1 MAKRT
6 PLYDKH
12 VALGGKIVEFAGY
25 DLPVQYSG
33 VIAEHNAVRNAVG
46 LFDVSHM
53 GELLIMGE
61 KAEEALNKILTN
73 DIRGMYDGQVR
84 YSLLPNEKGGAV
96 DDILVYREAWD
107 KFWLVVNGANVEKD
121 AEWVSTHLPEYVHF
135 ENLSDA
141 IGQIAVQGPNA
152 LALIENLVDGDNVPM
167 KNYSFKPNVKIG
179 GICTYLSRTGYTGE
193 DGFEVYCK
201 REDTTA
207 LYDVLLEGGK
217 DLGVIPCGLGARD
230 TLRLEAS
237 MPLYGHELGDDI
249 PVNEVGLGFAIKMAK
264 DDFIGKTALENHTP
278 EYVRLGAKV
287 VGKGI
292 VREHC
297 DVYVG
302 DEKVGVSTSGT
313 HCPTLGYPVCMLRVK
328 KEFKDEKL
336 FADVRGRRI
345 ELEVVPMPFYKRN
358 KQ

>member
-33 VIAEHNAVRNAVG
+33 VIAEHVAVREKVG

-53 GELLIMGE
+53 GELLIEGE
-61 KAEEALNKILTN
+61 KAEEQLNLILTN

-96 DDILVYREAWD
+96 DDVLIYRETAT
-107 KFWLVVNGANVEKD
+107 KFFIVVNGANVDKD
-121 AEWVSTHLPEYVHF
+121 AAWVESHISGVSF
-135 ENLSDA
+135 KNISDQIA
-141 IGQIAVQGPNA
+141 QIAVQGPNSV
-152 LALIENLVDGDNVPM
+152 ALISGIVKEEDIPQ
-167 KNYSFKPNVKIG
+167 KYYSFKSNVDIK

-193 DGFEVYCK
+193 DGFEVYCCK
-201 REDTTA
+201 EDA
-207 LYDVLLEGGK
+207 IKLYDILLDAGK
-217 DLGVIPCGLGARD
+217 DLGVLPCGLGARD

-237 MPLYGHELGDDI
+237 MPLYGHELSDDI
-249 PVNEVGLGFAIKMAK
+249 FLNEVGLGFAIKMAK
-264 DDFIGKTALENHTP
+264 DTFIGKDALLAHTP
-278 EYVRLGAKV
+278 EYARLGAKV

-297 DVYVG
+297 DIYSG
-302 DEKVGVSTSGT
+302 DELVGVSTSGT
-313 HCPTLGYPVCMLRVK
+313 HCPTLGYPVCMIRIK
-328 KEFKDEKL
+328 KGYEDKPLE
-336 FADVRGRRI
+336 ADVRGRRI
-345 ELEVVPMPFYKRN
+345 ALEIVPMPFYKRA
-358 KQ
+358 K

>member
-53 GELLIMGE
+53 GELLVAGDR
-61 KAEEALNKILTN
+61 AEEALNKILTN

-96 DDILVYREAWD
+96 DDILVYREACD

-141 IGQIAVQGPNA
+141 TGQIAVQGPNA
-152 LALIENLVDGDNVPM
+152 LALIENLVDGDNIPM

-201 REDTTA
+201 AEDTSA
-207 LYDVLLEGGK
+207 LYDLLLEAGK

-297 DVYVG
+297 DVYAG

>member
-33 VIAEHNAVRNAVG
+33 VIAEHNAVRTAVG

-53 GELLIMGE
+53 GELLIEGDR
-61 KAEEALNKILTN
+61 AEEALNYVLTN

-84 YSLLPNEKGGAV
+84 YSLLPNHNGGAV
-96 DDILVYREAWD
+96 DDVLIYRESAT
-107 KFWLVVNGANVEKD
+107 KFWVVVNGANVEKD
-121 AEWVSTHLPEYVHF
+121 AKWVEDLMPDHVRF
-135 ENLSDA
+135 ENLSDSIA
-141 IGQIAVQGPNA
+141 QIAVQGPSA
-152 LALIENLVDGDNVPM
+152 QALIEKLVPSDNISM
-167 KNYSFKPNVKIG
+167 KNYSFKCDVEIG

-201 REDTTA
+201 AEKA
-207 LYDVLLEGGK
+207 EELYDVLLSAGG
-217 DLGVIPCGLGARD
+217 DLGVLPCGLGARD

-249 PVNEVGLGFAIKMAK
+249 PVNEVGLGFAIKMVK
-264 DDFIGKTALENHTP
+264 EDFVGKTALENHTP

-297 DVYVG
+297 DVYAG
-302 DEKVGVSTSGT
+302 DELVGHSTSGT
-313 HCPTLGYPVCMLRVK
+313 HCPTLGYPVCMIRIK

-336 FADVRGRRI
+336 TVDVRGRRVNI
-345 ELEVVPMPFYKRN
+345 EIVPMPFYKRN
-358 KQ
+358 K

>member
-61 KAEEALNKILTN
+61 RAEEALNAILTN

-135 ENLSDA
+135 ENLSYA

-152 LALIENLVDGDNVPM
+152 LALIENLVDGDNIPM
-167 KNYSFKPNVKIG
+167 KNYSFKWDVKIG

-201 REDTTA
+201 RENTTA
-207 LYDVLLEGGK
+207 LYDLLLEGGK

-358 KQ
+358 K

>member
-53 GELLIMGE
+53 GELLVAGDR
-61 KAEEALNKILTN
+61 AEEALNKILTN

-96 DDILVYREAWD
+96 DDILVYREACD

-121 AEWVSTHLPEYVHF
+121 AEWVSAHLPEYVHF

-141 IGQIAVQGPNA
+141 IGQIAVQGPKA
-152 LALIENLVDGDNVPM
+152 LALIENLVDGDNIPM
-167 KNYSFKPNVKIG
+167 KNYSFKWNVKIG

-201 REDTTA
+201 REDTPT
-207 LYDVLLEGGK
+207 LYDLLLEAGK

>member
-61 KAEEALNKILTN
+61 KAEEALNAILTN

-121 AEWVSTHLPEYVHF
+121 AEWVSIHLPEYVHF

-152 LALIENLVDGDNVPM
+152 LALIENLVDEDNIPM

-201 REDTTA
+201 AEDTTA
-207 LYDVLLEGGK
+207 LYDLLLEGGK

-264 DDFIGKTALENHTP
+264 EDFIGKTALENHTP

-297 DVYVG
+297 DVYAG

-313 HCPTLGYPVCMLRVK
+313 HCPTLGYPACMLRVK

-358 KQ
+358 K

>member
-61 KAEEALNKILTN
+61 KAEEALNAILTN

-84 YSLLPNEKGGAV
+84 YSLLPNERGGAV

-121 AEWVSTHLPEYVHF
+121 AEWVSTHLPECVHF

-152 LALIENLVDGDNVPM
+152 LALIENLVDGDNIPM
-167 KNYSFKPNVKIG
+167 KNYSFKWDVKIG

-193 DGFEVYCK
+193 DGFEVYC
-201 REDTTA
+201 RAEDTTA
-207 LYDVLLEGGK
+207 LYDVLLEAGK

-297 DVYVG
+297 DVYAG

-358 KQ
+358 K

>member
-1 MAKRT
+1 MGKKT
-6 PLYDKH
+6 PLYNKH

-53 GELLIMGE
+53 GELLVCGE
-61 KAEEALNKILTN
+61 RAEEAINAILTN

-84 YSLLPNEKGGAV
+84 YSLLPNENGGAV
-96 DDILVYREAWD
+96 DDILVYRENGE
-107 KFWLVVNGANVEKD
+107 KFWIVVNGANVEKD
-121 AEWVSTHLPEYVHF
+121 ADWVEKHLPDYVSF
-135 ENLSDA
+135 ENKSYEIA
-141 IGQIAVQGPNA
+141 QIAVQGPKA
-152 LALIENLVDGDNVPM
+152 ISLISKLVAEENIPA
-167 KNYSFKPNVKIG
+167 KNYSFKTNVNIG

-193 DGFEVYCK
+193 DGFEVYCLNDDAEK
-201 REDTTA
+201 
-207 LYDVLLEGGK
+207 LYDILLEAGEEF
-217 DLGVIPCGLGARD
+217 GVLPCGLGARD

-249 PVNEVGLGFAIKMAK
+249 PVNEVALNFAIKMGK
-264 DDFIGKTALENHTP
+264 EDFIGKSALENHAP

-297 DVYVG
+297 DVYSG
-302 DEKVGVSTSGT
+302 DEKVGISTSGT
-313 HCPTLGYPVCMLRVK
+313 HCPTLGYPVCMLRIK
-328 KEFKDEKL
+328 KEYADKPL
-336 FADVRGRRI
+336 CADVRGRRI
-345 ELEVVPMPFYKRN
+345 ELEVVPMPFYKRA
-358 KQ
+358 K

>member
-12 VALGGKIVEFAGY
+12 VELGGKIVEFAGY

-33 VIAEHNAVRNAVG
+33 VIAEHNAVRGAVG

-53 GELLIMGE
+53 GELLVAGDR
-61 KAEEALNKILTN
+61 AEEALNAILTN

-84 YSLLPNEKGGAV
+84 YSLLPNERGGAV
-96 DDILVYREAWD
+96 DDVLIYRESWD
-107 KFWLVVNGANVEKD
+107 KFWIVVNGANVMKD
-121 AEWVSTHLPEYVHF
+121 AEWVGTHLPEYVHF

-141 IGQIAVQGPNA
+141 IAQIAVQGPNA
-152 LALIENLVDGDNVPM
+152 QALMERLVDLDNIPM
-167 KNYSFKPNVKIG
+167 KNYSFKTNVKVG
-179 GICTYLSRTGYTGE
+179 DICTYLSRTGYTGE
-193 DGFEVYCK
+193 DGFEVYC
-201 REDTTA
+201 RSEDA
-207 LYDVLLEGGK
+207 VKLYDTLLTAGDG
-217 DLGVIPCGLGARD
+217 LGVLPCGLGARD

-264 DDFIGKTALENHTP
+264 DDFVGKSALENHTP
-278 EYVRLGAKV
+278 EYARVGAKV

-302 DEKVGVSTSGT
+302 DEIVGHSTSGT
-313 HCPTLGYPVCMLRVK
+313 HCPTLGYPVCMLRIR
-328 KEFKDEKL
+328 KEFKDATL

-358 KQ
+358 K

>member
-1 MAKRT
+1 
-6 PLYDKH
+6 
-12 VALGGKIVEFAGY
+12 
-25 DLPVQYSG
+25 
-33 VIAEHNAVRNAVG
+33 
-46 LFDVSHM
+46 
-53 GELLIMGE
+53 
-61 KAEEALNKILTN
+61 
-73 DIRGMYDGQVR
+73 
-84 YSLLPNEKGGAV
+84 
-96 DDILVYREAWD
+96 
-107 KFWLVVNGANVEKD
+107 
-121 AEWVSTHLPEYVHF
+121 
-135 ENLSDA
+135 
-141 IGQIAVQGPNA
+141 
-152 LALIENLVDGDNVPM
+152 M
-167 KNYSFKPNVKIG
+167 KNYSFKWDVKIG

-201 REDTTA
+201 RENTTA
-207 LYDVLLEGGK
+207 LYDVLLEAGK
-217 DLGVIPCGLGARD
+217 DLGAIPCGLGARD

-297 DVYVG
+297 DVYAG

>member
-61 KAEEALNKILTN
+61 RAEEALNAILTN

-135 ENLSDA
+135 ENLSYA

-152 LALIENLVDGDNVPM
+152 LALIENLVDGDNIPM
-167 KNYSFKPNVKIG
+167 KNYSFKWDVKIG

-193 DGFEVYCK
+193 DGFEVYC
-201 REDTTA
+201 RAEDTTA
-207 LYDVLLEGGK
+207 LYDILLEGGK

-278 EYVRLGAKV
+278 EHVRLGAKV

-358 KQ
+358 K

>member
-61 KAEEALNKILTN
+61 KAEEALNAILTN

-135 ENLSDA
+135 ENLSYA

-152 LALIENLVDGDNVPM
+152 LALIENLVDGDNIPM
-167 KNYSFKPNVKIG
+167 KNYSFKWDVKIG

-193 DGFEVYCK
+193 DGFEVYC
-201 REDTTA
+201 RAEDTTA
-207 LYDVLLEGGK
+207 LYDILLEGGK

-297 DVYVG
+297 DVYAG

>member
-1 MAKRT
+1 M
-6 PLYDKH
+6 
-12 VALGGKIVEFAGY
+12 VF
-25 DLPVQYSG
+25 S
-33 VIAEHNAVRNAVG
+33 
-46 LFDVSHM
+46 
-53 GELLIMGE
+53 
-61 KAEEALNKILTN
+61 
-73 DIRGMYDGQVR
+73 
-84 YSLLPNEKGGAV
+84 
-96 DDILVYREAWD
+96 
-107 KFWLVVNGANVEKD
+107 
-121 AEWVSTHLPEYVHF
+121 
-135 ENLSDA
+135 
-141 IGQIAVQGPNA
+141 
-152 LALIENLVDGDNVPM
+152 
-167 KNYSFKPNVKIG
+167 
-179 GICTYLSRTGYTGE
+179 
-193 DGFEVYCK
+193 
-201 REDTTA
+201 
-207 LYDVLLEGGK
+207 LYDVLLEAGK
-217 DLGVIPCGLGARD
+217 DLGAIPCGLGARD

>member
-1 MAKRT
+1 MAKKT
-6 PLYDKH
+6 PLYLKH

-25 DLPVQYSG
+25 ELPVQYTG

-53 GELLIMGE
+53 GELLVMGE
-61 KAEEALNKILTN
+61 RAEEALNAILTN

-84 YSLLPNEKGGAV
+84 YSLLPNERGGAV

-121 AEWVSTHLPEYVHF
+121 AKWVSEHLPEYVHF
-135 ENLSDA
+135 ENLSDV
-141 IGQIAVQGPNA
+141 IGQIAVQGPA
-152 LALIENLVDGDNVPM
+152 SLSLMEKLVGEDDIPH
-167 KNYSFKPNVKIG
+167 KNYSFKTNVKIG
-179 GICTYLSRTGYTGE
+179 GVCTYLSRTGYTGE
-193 DGFEVYCK
+193 DGFEVYC
-201 REDTTA
+201 RAEDTEK
-207 LYDVLLEGGK
+207 LYDTLLESGK
-217 DLGVIPCGLGARD
+217 DLGVLPCGLGARD

-264 DDFIGKTALENHTP
+264 EDFIGKTALENHTP

-297 DVYVG
+297 DVYAGDTIVG
-302 DEKVGVSTSGT
+302 HSTSGT

-345 ELEVVPMPFYKRN
+345 ELEVVPMPFYKRS
-358 KQ
+358 K

>member
-12 VALGGKIVEFAGY
+12 VAFGGKIVEFAGY

-61 KAEEALNKILTN
+61 KAEEALNAILTN

-135 ENLSDA
+135 ENLSDV

-152 LALIENLVDGDNVPM
+152 LALIENLVDGDNIPM
-167 KNYSFKPNVKIG
+167 KNYSFKWDVKIG

-193 DGFEVYCK
+193 DGFEVYC
-201 REDTTA
+201 RAEDTTA

-358 KQ
+358 K